1 VLGKEQLI
9 KGRTAQTV
17 VENGRDLLE
26 AKARVG
32 HGNFVTWVE
41 GTLPWSV
48 RQSQR
53 MMQVAESF
61 KSDNLS
67 FLQGFQPSA
76 LYALAAS
83 STPEPAREEAIQ
95 KAEAGEQI
103 SHAEA
108 QELIR
113 RHKESEAQ
121 LKVAQA
127 ELAKK
132 PRVVEKEV
140 LVERVVVPSDYEE
153 LVREKARL
161 EGEKRE
167 MQESVESLKKA
178 QAELKKSHSES
189 AKRELEKLLRGKEGR
204 VKWFND
210 QIESLTKQY
219 QKLDAAVGAQLA
231 YKEACKV
238 VEQCLLKV
246 SFQLQE
252 AFAEYPV
259 PDEYVPKLEK
269 IAKDMRQG
277 SEALDRFLTTGRLS

>member
-76 LYALAAS
+76 LYALAAP

-113 RHKESEAQ
+113 RHKEAEAQ
-121 LKVAQA
+121 LKAVQA

-132 PRVVEKEV
+132 PAVVEKEV

-153 LVREKARL
+153 LVRAIRWL
-161 EGEKRE
+161 REGG
-167 MQESVESLKKA
+167 SL
-178 QAELKKSHSES
+178 
-189 AKRELEKLLRGKEGR
+189 
-204 VKWFND
+204 
-210 QIESLTKQY
+210 
-219 QKLDAAVGAQLA
+219 
-231 YKEACKV
+231 
-238 VEQCLLKV
+238 
-246 SFQLQE
+246 
-252 AFAEYPV
+252 
-259 PDEYVPKLEK
+259 YV
-269 IAKDMRQG
+269 A
-277 SEALDRFLTTGRLS
+277 